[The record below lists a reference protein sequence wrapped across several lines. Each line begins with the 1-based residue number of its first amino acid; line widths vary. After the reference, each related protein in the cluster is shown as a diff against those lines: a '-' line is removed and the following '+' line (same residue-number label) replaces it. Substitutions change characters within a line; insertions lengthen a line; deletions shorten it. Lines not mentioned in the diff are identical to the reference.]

1 MPASDAVVAEVLVP
15 VAAGVLV
22 VVAAAGGAVVIHGT
36 MEGEGVFFSFTWRE
50 MELRWSLTYNIQ
62 HNLKKKS
69 NINICKK

>member
-1 MPASDAVVAEVLVP
+1 MPASGAVVAEVLVP

-36 MEGEGVFFSFTWRE
+36 MEGEGVFFFFYLDWRE

-62 HNLKKKS
+62 HNLKK
-69 NINICKK
+69 NPT